1 MSRGR
6 YRRGDQSSSQ
16 IFCSSYIS
24 GLDKRCENN
33 SETDLS
39 ELKSPSN
46 QNSITQ
52 DRRKTFY
59 ADPAD
64 DADENLSDIPSDYGQ
79 SKKTIKL
86 KSRLIDRWGRLVST
100 KCVVSHW
107 FER

>member
-6 YRRGDQSSSQ
+6 YLRGDQSSSQ

-24 GLDKRCENN
+24 SLDERCENN

-39 ELKSPSN
+39 EPKPPST

-52 DRRKTFY
+52 DHHKTFY

-64 DADENLSDIPSDYGQ
+64 DADENLSDVPPDYGQ

-86 KSRLIDRWGRLVST
+86 QSRLIDRWGRLVST
-100 KCVVSHW
+100 KHVVSH
-107 FER
+107 